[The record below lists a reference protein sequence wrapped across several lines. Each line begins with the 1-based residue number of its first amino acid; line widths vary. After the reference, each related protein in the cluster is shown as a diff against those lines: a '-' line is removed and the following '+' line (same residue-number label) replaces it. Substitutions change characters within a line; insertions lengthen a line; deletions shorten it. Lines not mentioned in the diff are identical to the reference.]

1 MKVGVGVSVGV
12 CAGKGVAVKV
22 SVGGNLSAVWVAAA
36 PAVWA
41 IVVLIEFG
49 SNVGIGAEAGA
60 RVGTHASI
68 IAVMTK
74 TTIARLFRRIIFSL
88 KILYFTIIV
97 RYA

>member
-22 SVGGNLSAVWVAAA
+22 NVGGNMSAVWVAAA

-49 SNVGIGAEAGA
+49 SNVGIGREAGA
-60 RVGTHASI
+60 RVGTHASMI
-68 IAVMTK
+68 PVMTK
-74 TTIARLFRRIIFSL
+74 TTSAL
-88 KILYFTIIV
+88 
-97 RYA
+97 